1 MTWPIPLSGNPS
13 YRKDI
18 SVGMEAEVTG
28 IGKQG
33 HVVLSLNMTDK
44 GSSLVLQKE
53 VSVRNIQ
60 LTSEW
65 KHTIP
70 EPEEPGAKE
79 PPNEADPKPV
89 PSWVLKSSS
98 PDDVIVEKHLSPF

>member
-1 MTWPIPLSGNPS
+1 
-13 YRKDI
+13 
-18 SVGMEAEVTG
+18 MEGEVKV
-28 IGKQG
+28 IGKPG
-33 HVVLSLNMTDK
+33 HVVLKLSITDSK
-44 GSSLVLQKE
+44 GSSLFMEKE

-60 LTSEW
+60 LTSEY
-65 KHTIP
+65 KHAMV

-79 PPNEADPKPV
+79 PPNEADPKTV